1 MGKQGNKGIRGTFG
15 NMIYYSLNGEYYT
28 RTKPNQVNRS
38 AASVKSGFNFGRASR
53 LSRQIRLLIAP
64 LNPCNADKKLMFR
77 LTGTLNRFIHCISS
91 ANPTEADRSAG
102 LACLRDFQFNDQAI
116 VAGLLN
122 FSVRANSKD
131 SGPPGL
137 TISPFI
143 PGSSLPAPK
152 KTAQIL
158 CRIMVT
164 CSNLEQTSTKLLG
177 KAEFII
183 PYQKELYE
191 APALLFTSSPES
203 DDLMLMIVSLEFQS
217 LHNGEMQRDER
228 LRYRPC
234 GIVWAR

>member
-1 MGKQGNKGIRGTFG
+1 
-15 NMIYYSLNGEYYT
+15 MIYYSLNGEYYT

-38 AASVKSGFNFGRASR
+38 TASVKSGLNFGRASR

-152 KTAQIL
+152 KQHKYCAGSWSPAATWSRPAQ
-158 CRIMVT
+158 
-164 CSNLEQTSTKLLG
+164 NFLEKRNS
-177 KAEFII
+177 
-183 PYQKELYE
+183 
-191 APALLFTSSPES
+191 SSPTKRNCMRRPHCC
-203 DDLMLMIVSLEFQS
+203 LQVPPNRMISCL
-217 LHNGEMQRDER
+217 
-228 LRYRPC
+228 
-234 GIVWAR
+234 